1 MRKMAIDLC
10 GWVLKCRGR
19 FYVFATQ
26 FLLWVCPFCTTLWR
40 GGDKMRRT
48 SGIQSI
54 FYQGGRWENRR
65 IRKKHSPKPSFLFF
79 LLTGCSSRCAGWLQ
93 RRRMVYLFSVGGD
106 QCAPIPKLF
115 LKMFLKYGNIFIQ
128 CAPIPKLFRCFFFRP
143 RCVCYVF
150 ICGCVWIS
158 ILHVYSFSVGRYQC
172 TFFAANQ
179 YTQSWKVSI
188 AK

>member
-1 MRKMAIDLC
+1 
-10 GWVLKCRGR
+10 
-19 FYVFATQ
+19 
-26 FLLWVCPFCTTLWR
+26 
-40 GGDKMRRT
+40 MRRT

-115 LKMFLKYGNIFIQ
+115 LKMFLKYGIFIQ
-128 CAPIPKLFRCFFFRP
+128 CAPIPKLFRCFFFTQM
-143 RCVCYVF
+143 CVLCFHLWMCLNLYFACIF
-150 ICGCVWIS
+150 IQCGTIPM
-158 ILHVYSFSVGRYQC
+158 H
-172 TFFAANQ
+172 FFCG
-179 YTQSWKVSI
+179 
-188 AK
+188 